1 MIKAGLRMKK
11 KEKAVPFLIKFII
24 FPAIFAAVLFP
35 PLKAFGMAKI
45 SDVIVTSY
53 NKNSVIL
60 YFKVSNAF
68 NEDLKKAILSGFP
81 VKFRFYVKVRAEP
94 GGRVLYDRVLVNS
107 IKYDELN
114 NYFIIRYNYMGK
126 FGKRLIARS
135 FSGALDYMS
144 KVQNLRVR
152 AKRNFRP
159 GRKYEIIIRGVL
171 GTFHIP
177 FPLNYIPFFTGYFLM
192 TTNTYSLKFI
202 Y

>member
-1 MIKAGLRMKK
+1 MKK
-11 KEKAVPFLIKFII
+11 KEKAMPFLIKFM
-24 FPAIFAAVLFP
+24 FPAIFAAVLFF
-35 PLKAFGMAKI
+35 PLKAFGMPKI

-53 NKNSVIL
+53 NKNNVIL
-60 YFKVSNAF
+60 YFKVSSAF

-81 VKFRFYVKVRAEP
+81 VKFRFYVKVRSLQ

-114 NYFIIRYNYMGK
+114 NYFIIKYNYMGK

-135 FSGALDYMS
+135 FSGALSYMS
-144 KVQNLRVR
+144 RVQNLPIRT
-152 AKRNFRP
+152 KRNFRQ
-159 GRKYEIIIRGVL
+159 GGKYEITIRGVL

-192 TTNTYSLKFI
+192 TTNIYSLKFI

>member
-11 KEKAVPFLIKFII
+11 KEKAMPFLIKFM
-24 FPAIFAAVLFP
+24 FPAIFAAVLFF
-35 PLKAFGMAKI
+35 PLKAFGMPKI

-53 NKNSVIL
+53 NKNGVIL
-60 YFKVSNAF
+60 YFKVSSAF

-81 VKFRFYVKVRAEP
+81 VKFRFYVKVRSLP
-94 GGRVLYDRVLVNS
+94 GGRVLFDRVLVNS

-135 FSGALDYMS
+135 FDGALSYMS
-144 KVQNLRVR
+144 RVQNLSIR
-152 AKRNFRP
+152 AKRNFRQ
-159 GRKYEIIIRGVL
+159 GGKYEITIRGVL